1 MVWSVIYEELINS
14 HYTPSNNFLM
24 LMCIELAHALIVY
37 IFTLHKVLPD
47 SGFLPWMLGS
57 QSCEKTFRA
66 ASSMSSMFSTVINF
80 GMLGLLHRLHR
91 MQVQICLEIELQ
103 VGGIKYPHEAHR
115 AKDGNGQPIFQS
127 VRGISNNEIAEAV
140 EAAKQEAKEQTKY

>member
-1 MVWSVIYEELINS
+1 MVWSEVLINS
-14 HYTPSNNFLM
+14 HYTLSNNFVTLNAY
-24 LMCIELAHALIVY
+24 MCIELNAHAFIVF

-47 SGFLPWMLGS
+47 SGFLLWMLGS

-91 MQVQICLEIELQ
+91 MQVQICLETELK
-103 VGGIKYPHEAHR
+103 VSRIKYPHIEAHR

-140 EAAKQEAKEQTKY
+140 DVAKQEAKE

>member
-1 MVWSVIYEELINS
+1 MCYELN
-14 HYTPSNNFLM
+14 
-24 LMCIELAHALIVY
+24 AHALIVF
-37 IFTLHKVLPD
+37 IFTLYKVLPD

-80 GMLGLLHRLHR
+80 GMLGFLHRLHR
-91 MQVQICLEIELQ
+91 MQVQICLETELQ
-103 VGGIKYPHEAHR
+103 ISGIKYPHVEDHR
-115 AKDGNGQPIFQS
+115 AKHGNGQPIFQS

-140 EAAKQEAKEQTKY
+140 EATKQEAKEHH